1 MRRGRGFGA
10 FEKGVLLG
18 VGAALLAGCAPS
30 AQGDADATEGRPA
43 LTIGCDNYPPFCYLD
58 EGGEYAGI
66 DVDILTG
73 ALDRIGYGADFLQI
87 EWDRKDELLSKR
99 TIDGIASCFSMN
111 GREGLYRWAGPYM
124 QSRQVVAAMPES
136 DIRTLADLKD
146 KVVAVQVTTKLEEI
160 FLSGEDK
167 RIPRLGKVF
176 SLEDRSLLYL
186 SLGKGYVDAIA
197 GHEASILQYEKDY
210 DVKYRILDEP
220 LIVVGVG
227 YAFAKQ
233 DDRGIA
239 EALDSAL
246 QQMHDD
252 GTLRDIV
259 GRYFDDPDD
268 FLVVSASD
276 D

>member
-1 MRRGRGFGA
+1 M
-10 FEKGVLLG
+10 LG

-58 EGGEYAGI
+58 EGGEYTGI

-73 ALDRIGYGADFLQI
+73 ALDRIGCGADFLQI
-87 EWDRKDELLSKR
+87 EWDRKDELLSNR

-111 GREGLYRWAGPYM
+111 GREGLYRWAGPNM
-124 QSRQVVAAMPES
+124 QSRQVVAVMPES

>member
-1 MRRGRGFGA
+1 M
-10 FEKGVLLG
+10 LG

-43 LTIGCDNYPPFCYLD
+43 LTIGRDNYPPFCYLD
-58 EGGEYAGI
+58 EGGEYTGI

-111 GREGLYRWAGPYM
+111 GREDLYRWAGPYM
-124 QSRQVVAAMPES
+124 QSRQVVAVMPES

>member
-10 FEKGVLLG
+10 YEKGVLLG

-43 LTIGCDNYPPFCYLD
+43 LTIGRDNYPPFCYLD
-58 EGGEYAGI
+58 EGGEYTGI

-111 GREGLYRWAGPYM
+111 GREDLYRWAGPYM
-124 QSRQVVAAMPES
+124 QSRQVVAVMPES

-210 DVKYRILDEP
+210 DAKYRILDEP

>member
-1 MRRGRGFGA
+1 M
-10 FEKGVLLG
+10 LG

-58 EGGEYAGI
+58 EGGEYTGI

-87 EWDRKDELLSKR
+87 EWDRKDELLSNR

-124 QSRQVVAAMPES
+124 QSRQVVAVMPES

-210 DVKYRILDEP
+210 DFKYRILDEP

>member
-10 FEKGVLLG
+10 YEKGVLLG

-43 LTIGCDNYPPFCYLD
+43 LTIGRDNYPPFCYLD
-58 EGGEYAGI
+58 EGGEYTGI

-111 GREGLYRWAGPYM
+111 GREDLYRWAGPYM
-124 QSRQVVAAMPES
+124 QSRQVVAVMPES

-246 QQMHDD
+246 RQMHDD
-252 GTLRDIV
+252 GTLRDIF